1 MSFKK
6 ILFLVFTLSFLITYN
21 ILVLKK
27 EKIAINNTNNYNSL
41 NKDNSDYFRDKKS
54 ILKKDMS
61 INYSLTSKVSKS
73 FIMTNTQMSVKEIL
87 GIEYPY
93 SFLEIYF
100 LNSKELKNYITIIEG
115 KLIDESI
122 EQVILENIPVLYNK
136 PVKYNLKFKDT
147 LKYVNFL
154 IKELKSR
161 ELNYV
166 ELENII
172 IEIKNLQSSIRVLR
186 DYVDSDSVKYYLFS
200 KLEKENNRYINVFN
214 EFSDN
219 N

>member
-1 MSFKK
+1 M
-6 ILFLVFTLSFLITYN
+6 
-21 ILVLKK
+21 
-27 EKIAINNTNNYNSL
+27 SL
-41 NKDNSDYFRDKKS
+41 NKVLLFTFIVSFLVTYNSIVLNKEKNTLINTKSHKSINVDNSVNISNKKT
-54 ILKKDMS
+54 ILNKDMT
-61 INYSLTSKVSKS
+61 INYDLVSKNNVA
-73 FIMTNTQMSVKEIL
+73 FLMTNTQLSVKEIL
-87 GIEYPY
+87 NIDSPY

-100 LNSKELKNYITIIEG
+100 LDRKNLQNYATIIEG

-122 EQVILENIPVLYNK
+122 EQVILENIPVLYRK
-136 PVKYNLKFKDT
+136 PVQYNLKFKDT
-147 LKYVNFL
+147 LTYIDFL

-161 ELNYV
+161 ELNYI

-172 IEIKNLQSSIRVLR
+172 IEIKNVQSSIRVLR
-186 DYVDSDSVKYYLFS
+186 DYVDSDSVKYYLFK

>member
-1 MSFKK
+1 M
-6 ILFLVFTLSFLITYN
+6 
-21 ILVLKK
+21 
-27 EKIAINNTNNYNSL
+27 SL
-41 NKDNSDYFRDKKS
+41 NKVLLFTFIVSFLVTYNSIVLNKEKNTLINTKSHKSINVDNSVNISNKKT
-54 ILKKDMS
+54 ILNKDMT
-61 INYSLTSKVSKS
+61 INYDLVSKNNVA
-73 FIMTNTQMSVKEIL
+73 FLMTNTQLSVKEIL
-87 GIEYPY
+87 NIDSPY

-100 LNSKELKNYITIIEG
+100 LDSKNLQNYATIIEG

-122 EQVILENIPVLYNK
+122 EQVILENIPVLYRK
-136 PVKYNLKFKDT
+136 PVQYNLKFKDT
-147 LKYVNFL
+147 LAYIDFL

-161 ELNYV
+161 ELNYI

-172 IEIKNLQSSIRVLR
+172 IEIKNVQSSIRVLR
-186 DYVDSDSVKYYLFS
+186 DYVDSDNVKHYLFK